1 MQYIKISFILCL
13 LYFMQ
18 LNEMKSNLS
27 NEVEFLNKINKSVNE

>member
-1 MQYIKISFILCL
+1 
-13 LYFMQ
+13 MQ